1 MTESESNPKSDEE
14 SGELMYVRCS
24 LCGEWMDVK
33 PGRLNWISHGLCP
46 PCHIKEMARIR
57 IFLEERR
64 KLRGDCAL

>member
-1 MTESESNPKSDEE
+1 MSESATNPTSDEE

-46 PCHIKEMARIR
+46 PCHIKEMARIQ
-57 IFLEERR
+57 IFLDERR
-64 KLRGDCAL
+64 KLRGDCAP